1 MVVSAPA
8 VELEADVLERLHDYV
23 AELSEGFDRITR
35 HYWAGVYLQGLLLD
49 GERKS
54 IQPLAQ
60 RVSVPGW
67 HGDTMQALQQFVTD
81 STWDEQAVLWAYRHL
96 MQGWL
101 VDRAG
106 VIVIDDTGFAKKGR
120 YSVGVAR
127 QYSGTLGKTDNCQVA
142 VSLHYCAP
150 RGDYPLALRLYL
162 PESWTSQPERMQ
174 AVRVPPAYQTAR
186 TKEQIALELLDQVRA
201 EGLRHQAVIADAGY
215 GLSVEF
221 RRGLEER
228 GEVYV
233 VGVTGQEAVF
243 VEAPHVEGGG
253 GYAPRTTAHT
263 PVRGGRHTAAAVDQ
277 AVGDAVAAHA
287 AQLAARHQGR
297 TTGRVRLA
305 RGCGRRT
312 AGNTAGPPMPC
323 PTWSEKHAGCS
334 SNGGLMARSA
344 TRCPTCRLTTPME
357 HAVQLWKSR
366 WHVEQGYQ
374 QLKEELGLDHFE
386 GRSWPGF
393 HHHAAMCFLA
403 YGFLQLERLRAH
415 IDGAGCQRGTRACPP
430 FPLTVRIHP
439 HRGIDR
445 RCRRFGAP
453 CNLC

>member
-1 MVVSAPA
+1 MASAAVVE
-8 VELEADVLERLHDYV
+8 VEADVLERMQDYV
-23 AELSEGFDRITR
+23 AQLAAEFGLITR
-35 HYWAGVYLQGLLLD
+35 HYWAGVYLHGLLLD

-67 HGDTMQALQQFVTD
+67 HGDTMQALQQFITD

-120 YSVGVAR
+120 HSVGVAR

-174 AVRVPPAYQTAR
+174 AVRVPLAYQTAR

-201 EGLRHQAVIADAGY
+201 EGLRHQAVVADAGY

-243 VEAPHVEGGG
+243 VEPPTWRVAVDTHRGRPPTRQYV
-253 GYAPRTTAHT
+253 RTT
-263 PVRGGRHTAAAVDQ
+263 RHHRSRSSSSRP
-277 AVGDAVAAHA
+277 VAAHA
-287 AQLAARHQGR
+287 AQLAARHQRR
-297 TTGRVRLA
+297 TAGRVRLA
-305 RGCGRRT
+305 AGVAGAPLAHGRAADDVPDAER
-312 AGNTAGPPMPC
+312 
-323 PTWSEKHAGCS
+323 KHAGCS
-334 SNGGLMARSA
+334 SNGGPTARSA
-344 TRCPTCRLTTPME
+344 TRCPTCQLPHPWNTPCTCGRAAGMS
-357 HAVQLWKSR
+357 SR
-366 WHVEQGYQ
+366 AINNSR
-374 QLKEELGLDHFE
+374 K
-386 GRSWPGF
+386 
-393 HHHAAMCFLA
+393 
-403 YGFLQLERLRAH
+403 
-415 IDGAGCQRGTRACPP
+415 
-430 FPLTVRIHP
+430 
-439 HRGIDR
+439 
-445 RCRRFGAP
+445 
-453 CNLC
+453 N